1 MNLLFPFLIV
11 WAIVAFI
18 MYKGVRRGIEVV
30 CRVTLP
36 ILMLLIVLLV
46 IRGIYIAGGSRW
58 TELPFPA
65 GLERIKETKRMG
77 SRLWTDFL

>member
-18 MYKGVRRGIEVV
+18 MYKGVVELKLFAES
-30 CRVTLP
+30 LP

-46 IRGIYIAGGSRW
+46 IRGICFAGGGERMK
-58 TELPFPA
+58 
-65 GLERIKETKRMG
+65 GLELR
-77 SRLWTDFL
+77 SRRPVSG

>member
-46 IRGIYIAGGSRW
+46 ISWYYIAGAVDGLNYLSSR
-58 TELPFPA
+58 TGA
-65 GLERIKETKRMG
+65 H
-77 SRLWTDFL
+77 